1 MEYLLLYVFSI
12 IFTIYMKN
20 KFVLNQREII
30 ELVVLPILMPL
41 TLGIL
46 VEFKTFS
53 LEDFIYLP
61 LQLPLT
67 VLFGVL
73 FFLPLLLIP
82 AAVIV
87 KLKQDYKEQ
96 PLILFLL
103 STLMGGLILSI
114 TGKWEMI
121 IIGMLFALV
130 SVLIQYYFL
139 DKNRKSGVNNENFKN
154 NNARTK

>member
-1 MEYLLLYVFSI
+1 
-12 IFTIYMKN
+12 
-20 KFVLNQREII
+20 
-30 ELVVLPILMPL
+30 
-41 TLGIL
+41 
-46 VEFKTFS
+46 

-61 LQLPLT
+61 FQLPLA

-82 AAVIV
+82 ATVIV

-96 PLILFLL
+96 PVILFLF

-154 NNARTK
+154 NNTRTK

>member
-12 IFTIYMKN
+12 VFATYMKN

-41 TLGIL
+41 ALGVL
-46 VEFKTFS
+46 VEFKTLS

-61 LQLPLT
+61 LQLPLA

-82 AAVIV
+82 ATVIV

-96 PLILFLL
+96 PLILFFF

-114 TGKWEMI
+114 TGNWEMI

-139 DKNRKSGVNNENFKN
+139 DKNRKLGVKN
-154 NNARTK
+154 DEELY